1 MRRTRIIDKT
11 IPGGYTADNVA
22 DFLHSLS
29 EDCRTILCVV
39 NTKKRLLRCLR
50 VQSIYLKMKK

>member
-39 NTKKRLLRCLR
+39 NTKKAAFE
-50 VQSIYLKMKK
+50 VFKSAKAFI